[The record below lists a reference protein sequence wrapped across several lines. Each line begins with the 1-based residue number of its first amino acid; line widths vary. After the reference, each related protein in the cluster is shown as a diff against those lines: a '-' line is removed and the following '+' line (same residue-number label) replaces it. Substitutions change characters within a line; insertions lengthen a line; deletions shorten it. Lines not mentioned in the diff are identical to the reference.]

1 MAKYKLSFKN
11 LFTVVIAFFGSF
23 VSTTVGAQAND
34 VETADTPAPKAAG
47 KDAKKEASGSLS
59 AGAIAAAVAAAAALA
74 AVIDSGDGGGAA
86 PVPTPAPT
94 PAPAP
99 TPTPAPAPTP
109 APTETYEYSYYVP
122 TLVNVNTNTNT
133 STSTNTLAA
142 YAQFG
147 VFLPNVNTSTNTN
160 TNTTTQTLARYVTNT
175 NTNTN
180 TNTTTQTNTST
191 NTNTTTNTVTSTYG
205 VDADNDGY
213 LQVSEIPANGSGGAD
228 YLPRDPY
235 EVGSDPESAPLYY
248 SEVTF
253 DQVLTDLE
261 LEVEIIDLVIGGT
274 SDQVIG
280 GDPLVVEIP
289 IFNKDYTDYATAD
302 AYYNLDEG
310 ALNLSVDDNYATDLG
325 SNITIL
331 EVLGDGYVTI
341 QKDILLNLDQ
351 EFAQDLLYELNDL
364 VIDDLVVEINQ
375 TYTVDVLKTETRT
388 RLVGE

>member
-86 PVPTPAPT
+86 P
-94 PAPAP
+94 
-99 TPTPAPAPTP
+99 APTP

-122 TLVNVNTNTNT
+122 TMVNVNTNTNT

-147 VFLPNVNTSTNTN
+147 VFLPNTNTKTNTN
-160 TNTTTQTLARYVTNT
+160 TNTTTQTLQRYVTNT
-175 NTNTN
+175 NTTTVTNTNTSTSTNTN
-180 TNTTTQTNTST
+180 TNTTT
-191 NTNTTTNTVTSTYG
+191 STY
-205 VDADNDGY
+205 
-213 LQVSEIPANGSGGAD
+213 VSS
-228 YLPRDPY
+228 
-235 EVGSDPESAPLYY
+235 GSDMSDYV
-248 SEVTF
+248 VTG
-253 DQVLTDLE
+253 DPTDTLVDDYTITDLAIVD
-261 LEVEIIDLVIGGT
+261 LIVDVEILDLEIGGSSMT
-274 SDQVIG
+274 DGSNLQTV
-280 GDPLVVEIP
+280 GDNPLVVEIP
-289 IFNKDYTDYATAD
+289 IFREGYTDYATAD
-302 AYYNLDEG
+302 AFYDLDEG
-310 ALNLSVDDNYATDLG
+310 ALNLSVDDNYVTDLG

-331 EVLGDGYVTI
+331 EVLGNGYVNM

-351 EFAQDLLYELNDL
+351 EFAQDLLYELEGL

-375 TYTVDVLKTETRT
+375 TYEAQVLKTETRT